1 MIPRSIVVNYLEQSF
16 ERKDVAIAYVYCS
29 YKEQGD
35 QTAVNLIASLLQQ
48 LVQRSPTFS
57 NEIVLLYQNC
67 FKKRTRPTLN
77 EWSKLLRLEVRHFSK
92 VFILIDAL
100 DECPEGNNI
109 RKNFLDEILEL
120 QSSVQLF
127 VTSRRCST
135 IEREFEKATRI
146 EIHASDEDVRRYLGC
161 RIEGEH
167 LLKRHVE
174 ADPFLRKQII
184 NTIAEKAKGM

>member
-1 MIPRSIVVNYLEQSF
+1 
-16 ERKDVAIAYVYCS
+16 
-29 YKEQGD
+29 
-35 QTAVNLIASLLQQ
+35 
-48 LVQRSPTFS
+48 
-57 NEIVLLYQNC
+57 
-67 FKKRTRPTLN
+67 
-77 EWSKLLRLEVRHFSK
+77 
-92 VFILIDAL
+92 LIDAL